1 MAADL
6 MANDLE
12 NVIVDVQNLSFS
24 YPDGA
29 KALKKIDFK
38 VPKGQLVA
46 ILGANGAGKTTL
58 CHHLT
63 GIIPNIYQG
72 ATEGKVRVAGM
83 DVYKHPV
90 YELAQKVGFVTQDPE
105 GQLINPDVL
114 MEVAF
119 GPENLGVPRDE
130 IMRRTK
136 WALEAVGLEG
146 LESRS
151 PSELSGGQKQR
162 LVLAAGLSMQP
173 EVLVLDEPTSQLDPI
188 GTSEVLDSL
197 VDLKN
202 KYGMTTLF
210 TTHATEDVLRAADR
224 AIVFSKGEKVAD
236 GTPREVFSQV
246 ELLES
251 VGVQIPQ
258 LALLGHKIAPDKQ
271 VPFTID
277 DSKELVSQ
285 LIQNR
290 HLTPTHKPPAPQGVE
305 SGEVVLECEDLTFTY
320 PGFPPVTALRNVNLK
335 IHRGEMVGI
344 IGQNG
349 SGKTTLV
356 KQFLRLLKPTKG
368 RILFQSKDIQGFT
381 TGELA
386 TSIGLVLQNPDE
398 QLFTISCKNEV
409 EFGLRN
415 LKLPEDEIK
424 RRVDEAL
431 GFVGLQEQWDTFPFR
446 LSFGDR
452 RSLTVAAV
460 VAMRP
465 EIIVLDEPTTA
476 QDYLGRHRIAR
487 LGKKLNEAGH
497 TVIMITHDMHL
508 VTQYADRTIVM
519 ANGEILLDGAT
530 SAVFSETETLRK
542 AFIKPPPIA
551 LLDKELES
559 LGVPQGI
566 LTVDAMVDCLKGGS

>member
-1 MAADL
+1 
-6 MANDLE
+6 MANDLD
-12 NVIVDVQNLSFS
+12 NAIVDVQNLSFS

-29 KALKKIDFK
+29 KALKKIEFN

-72 ATEGKVRVAGM
+72 TTEGTVRVAGM
-83 DVYKHPV
+83 AVHEHPV
-90 YELAQKVGFVTQDPE
+90 YELAQKVSFVTQDPE

-173 EVLVLDEPTSQLDPI
+173 DVLVLDEPTSQLDPV

-224 AIVFSKGEKVAD
+224 AIVLSIGEKVAD

-251 VGVQIPQ
+251 VGIQVPQ
-258 LALLGHKIAPDKQ
+258 LALLGHRIAPDRR
-271 VPFTID
+271 VPFTIEE
-277 DSKELVSQ
+277 SRELVSES
-285 LIQNR
+285 IRNGR
-290 HLTPTHKPPAPQGVE
+290 LTPRRKAPTTQTVE
-305 SGEVVLECEDLTFTY
+305 SGEVVLECEDLMFTY

-335 IHRGEMVGI
+335 IRRGEMVGI

-356 KQFLRLLKPTKG
+356 KQFLALLKPTKG
-368 RILFQSKDIQGFT
+368 RILFKGKDIHGFT

-476 QDYLGRHRIAR
+476 QDYLGRHRIAK

-519 ANGEILLDGAT
+519 ANGEILLDGPT
-530 SAVFSETETLRK
+530 SEVFSETETLRK

-551 LLDKELES
+551 LLDKDLES

>member
-1 MAADL
+1 MAKKLD
-6 MANDLE
+6 
-12 NVIVDVQNLSFS
+12 NVVVDVQNLSFS

-29 KALKKIDFK
+29 RALKKIDFK
-38 VPKGQLVA
+38 VSRGQVVA

-72 ATEGKVRVAGM
+72 TTEGKVYVAGM
-83 DVYKHPV
+83 DVYEHPV
-90 YELAQKVGFVTQDPE
+90 YELAQKVSFVTQDPE

-130 IMRRTK
+130 ILSRTK
-136 WALEAVGLEG
+136 WALEAVGLQG

-188 GTSEVLDSL
+188 GNAEVLDAL
-197 VDLKN
+197 VDLKRR
-202 KYGMTTLF
+202 YGMTTLL
-210 TTHATEDVLRAADR
+210 TTHATEEVLRIADR
-224 AIVFSKGEKVAD
+224 VIVLSNGEKVAE

-246 ELLES
+246 ELLDS
-251 VGVQIPQ
+251 VGVQVPQ
-258 LALLGHKIAPDKQ
+258 IALLGHKIAPERQ
-271 VPFTID
+271 VPFSID
-277 DSKELVSQ
+277 DAKKLVAE
-285 LIQNR
+285 LIQEKQ
-290 HLTPTHKPPAPQGVE
+290 LTPKREAPSSQIVQGR
-305 SGEVVLECEDLTFTY
+305 EVVLQCEDLTFTY
-320 PGFPPVTALRNVNLK
+320 PGFPPVTALKDINLK
-335 IHRGEMVGI
+335 ICGGEMVGI

-356 KQFLRLLKPTKG
+356 KQFLKLLKPTKG
-368 RILFQSKDIQGFT
+368 RILFKGKDIQSFT

-415 LKLPEDEIK
+415 LKLSEDEIK
-424 RRVDEAL
+424 SRVDEAL
-431 GFVGLQEQWDTFPFR
+431 GFVGLREQWDTFPFR

-465 EIIVLDEPTTA
+465 EIIVMDEPTTA

-519 ANGEILLDGAT
+519 ANGEILLDGPT
-530 SAVFSETETLRK
+530 SRVFSEVETLKK

-551 LLDKELES
+551 LLDRELETY
-559 LGVPQGI
+559 GVPQGI
-566 LTVDAMVDCLKGGS
+566 LTVDAMINDLKGGS

>member
-1 MAADL
+1 
-6 MANDLE
+6 MANDLD
-12 NVIVDVQNLSFS
+12 NAIVDVQNLSFS

-29 KALKKIDFK
+29 KALKKIEFN

-72 ATEGKVRVAGM
+72 TTEGTVRVAGM
-83 DVYKHPV
+83 AVHEHPV
-90 YELAQKVGFVTQDPE
+90 YELAQKVSFVTQDPE

-173 EVLVLDEPTSQLDPI
+173 DVLVLDEPTSQLDPV

-224 AIVFSKGEKVAD
+224 AIVLSIGEKVAD

-251 VGVQIPQ
+251 VGIQVPQ
-258 LALLGHKIAPDKQ
+258 LALLGHRIAPDRQ

-277 DSKELVSQ
+277 ESRELVSES
-285 LIQNR
+285 IRNGT
-290 HLTPTHKPPAPQGVE
+290 LTPRRKAPTTQTVE
-305 SGEVVLECEDLTFTY
+305 SGEVVLECEDLMFTY

-335 IHRGEMVGI
+335 IRRGEMVGI

-356 KQFLRLLKPTKG
+356 KQFLALLKPTKG
-368 RILFQSKDIQGFT
+368 RILFKGKDIHGFT

-476 QDYLGRHRIAR
+476 QDYLGRHRIAK

-519 ANGEILLDGAT
+519 ANGEILLDGPT
-530 SAVFSETETLRK
+530 SEVFSETETLRK

-551 LLDKELES
+551 LLDKDLES

>member
-1 MAADL
+1 MVEA
-6 MANDLE
+6 
-12 NVIVDVQNLSFS
+12 IVDVQNLSFS

-29 KALKKIDFK
+29 KALKSINFK
-38 VPKGQLVA
+38 VFKGQIVA

-63 GIIPNIYQG
+63 GIIPSIYQG
-72 ATEGKVRVAGM
+72 TTEGKAIVAGM
-83 DVYKHPV
+83 NVYDHPV
-90 YELAQKVGFVTQDPE
+90 YELAQKVSFVTQDPE

-119 GPENLGVPRDE
+119 GPENLGVPRED
-130 IMRRTK
+130 IMRRAK
-136 WALEAVGLEG
+136 WALQAVGLEG
-146 LESRS
+146 FESRS

-162 LVLAAGLSMQP
+162 LVLAAGLSMEP
-173 EVLVLDEPTSQLDPI
+173 ELLILDEPTSQLDPI
-188 GTSEVLDSL
+188 GTEEVLDSL
-197 VDLKN
+197 VELKK
-202 KYGMTTLF
+202 KYNMTTLL
-210 TTHATEDVLRAADR
+210 TTHATEEVLRITDR
-224 AIVFSKGEKVAD
+224 VMVLSKGEVIAE
-236 GTPREVFSQV
+236 GTPREVFSKV
-246 ELLES
+246 ELLDS
-251 VGVQIPQ
+251 VGVQVPQ
-258 LALLGHKIAPDKQ
+258 IAMLGYKIAPNQ
-271 VPFTID
+271 PVPMTVEEGKSLVTQTIQQ
-277 DSKELVSQ
+277 K
-285 LIQNR
+285 
-290 HLTPTHKPPAPQGVE
+290 HLTPKLSVQPVQLASE
-305 SGEVVLECEDLTFTY
+305 SEVLLECVDLNFTY
-320 PGFPPVTALRNVNLK
+320 PGTPPVTALRDVNLK
-335 IHRGEMVGI
+335 VHRGEMIGI

-356 KQFLRLLKPTKG
+356 KQFLKLLKPTKG
-368 RILFQSKDIQGFT
+368 KVLFNGKDIQTFT

-386 TSIGLVLQNPDE
+386 TSIGLALQNPDE

-460 VAMRP
+460 VAMQP
-465 EIIVLDEPTTA
+465 EIIVMDEPTTA

-497 TVIMITHDMHL
+497 TVIMITHDMNL
-508 VTQYADRTIVM
+508 VTQYADRTVVM
-519 ANGEILLDGAT
+519 VNGEIVLDGPT
-530 SAVFSETETLRK
+530 PKVFSETETLKK

-551 LLDKELES
+551 ILDKALEPD
-559 LGVPQGI
+559 GFPQGI
-566 LTVDAMVDCLKGGS
+566 LTVDSMISALTGTA